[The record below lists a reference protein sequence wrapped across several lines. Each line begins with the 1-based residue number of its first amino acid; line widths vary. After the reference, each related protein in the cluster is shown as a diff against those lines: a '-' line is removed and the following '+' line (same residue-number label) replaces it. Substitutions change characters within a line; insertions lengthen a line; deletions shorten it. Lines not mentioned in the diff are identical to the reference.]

1 MTAIRFEKWRFS
13 YGYKWNLTRM
23 KKTTIRL
30 PATPTGDPNW
40 DYMERFMKGLPF
52 SAALAD
58 GVDV

>member
-1 MTAIRFEKWRFS
+1 
-13 YGYKWNLTRM
+13 M
-23 KKTTIRL
+23 KKTIIRL